1 MICCKA
7 EASERQPPN
16 KSFQRTLALL
26 ANAELKRWV
35 P

>member
-7 EASERQPPN
+7 EVYEQQPPN

-26 ANAELKRWV
+26 ATAELKR
-35 P
+35 